1 VGKVTRSA
9 RERGRRL
16 VRVAAPT
23 VLETVEQVPGL
34 LERVGQLEQQLGEQ
48 RGELDRYQ
56 RRLEVMEAQARENRH
71 LQRQVAELTDV
82 VQELL
87 LPVDARDEDRLAK
100 MRQKYSSSL

>member
-1 VGKVTRSA
+1 MTRSA

-16 VRVAAPT
+16 VRAAAPT
-23 VLETVEQVPGL
+23 VLESVEQVPGL
-34 LERVGQLEQQLGEQ
+34 LERVGELERQLGEQ
-48 RGELDRYQ
+48 RGEVARYQ
-56 RRLEVMEAQARENRH
+56 RRLGVLEAEARENRH

-87 LPVDARDEDRLAK
+87 LPVDARDEKRLAE